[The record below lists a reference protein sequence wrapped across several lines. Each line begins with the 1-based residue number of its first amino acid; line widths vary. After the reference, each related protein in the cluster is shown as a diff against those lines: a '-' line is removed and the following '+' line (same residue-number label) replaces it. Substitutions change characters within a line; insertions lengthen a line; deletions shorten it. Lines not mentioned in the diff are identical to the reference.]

1 MRERN
6 VKGERERDKEGENG
20 GYSLRICELGEREG
34 KRERERRDISKTLV
48 VMLGKGHLLVT
59 ETNRTGY
66 VPGGGSAARKGRL
79 LRVSSS

>member
-1 MRERN
+1 M
-6 VKGERERDKEGENG
+6 
-20 GYSLRICELGEREG
+20 RICGL
-34 KRERERRDISKTLV
+34 REREREGISRRRV

-66 VPGGGSAARKGRL
+66 VPGGGSVRGRET